1 MFQGVLIEP
10 VTSTDALLYVLK
22 RIEEELKPV
31 LTPLQSRVF
40 AMRVLI
46 GRLGEVDAW
55 GLWNSRIWTQSM
67 LFQPIF
73 PATWQRER
81 VLLAM
86 AAASAAAASDPT
98 LANQSLL
105 FNLSFDFDATLSR
118 SLKLLSV
125 EIYARICA
133 IIDAVPWNDV
143 LTLRSLE
150 ELEPMIDNNYP
161 GVSDSIVKIGKKLA
175 NLTRKR

>member
-1 MFQGVLIEP
+1 VGPLEFANL
-10 VTSTDALLYVLK
+10 DAVNAVPAN
-22 RIEEELKPV
+22 I
-31 LTPLQSRVF
+31 SSN
-40 AMRVLI
+40 
-46 GRLGEVDAW
+46 LGAS
-55 GLWNSRIWTQSM
+55 L
-67 LFQPIF
+67 
-73 PATWQRER
+73 

-86 AAASAAAASDPT
+86 AAASVAAASDQT

-118 SLKLLSV
+118 SFKLLSV
-125 EIYARICA
+125 EIYARVCA

-161 GVSDSIVKIGKKLA
+161 GVSDSIVKIGKKLV

>member
-1 MFQGVLIEP
+1 VGPLEFANL
-10 VTSTDALLYVLK
+10 DAVNAVPAN
-22 RIEEELKPV
+22 I
-31 LTPLQSRVF
+31 SSN
-40 AMRVLI
+40 
-46 GRLGEVDAW
+46 LGAS
-55 GLWNSRIWTQSM
+55 L
-67 LFQPIF
+67 
-73 PATWQRER
+73 

-86 AAASAAAASDPT
+86 AAASVAAASDQT

-118 SLKLLSV
+118 SFKLLSV
-125 EIYARICA
+125 EIYARVCA

-175 NLTRKR
+175 NLVRKR

>member
-1 MFQGVLIEP
+1 MGPLEFANL
-10 VTSTDALLYVLK
+10 DAVNAVPAN
-22 RIEEELKPV
+22 I
-31 LTPLQSRVF
+31 SSN
-40 AMRVLI
+40 
-46 GRLGEVDAW
+46 LGAS
-55 GLWNSRIWTQSM
+55 L
-67 LFQPIF
+67 
-73 PATWQRER
+73 

-86 AAASAAAASDPT
+86 AAASVAAASDQT

-118 SLKLLSV
+118 SFKLLSV
-125 EIYARICA
+125 EIYARVCA

-175 NLTRKR
+175 NLVRKR

>member
-1 MFQGVLIEP
+1 MGPLEFANL
-10 VTSTDALLYVLK
+10 DAVNAVPAN
-22 RIEEELKPV
+22 I
-31 LTPLQSRVF
+31 SSN
-40 AMRVLI
+40 
-46 GRLGEVDAW
+46 LGAS
-55 GLWNSRIWTQSM
+55 L
-67 LFQPIF
+67 
-73 PATWQRER
+73 

-86 AAASAAAASDPT
+86 AAASVAAASDQT

-118 SLKLLSV
+118 SFKLLSV
-125 EIYARICA
+125 EIYARVCA

-161 GVSDSIVKIGKKLA
+161 GVSDSIVKIGKKLV

>member
-1 MFQGVLIEP
+1 MGPLEFANL
-10 VTSTDALLYVLK
+10 DAVNAVPAN
-22 RIEEELKPV
+22 I
-31 LTPLQSRVF
+31 SSN
-40 AMRVLI
+40 
-46 GRLGEVDAW
+46 LGAS
-55 GLWNSRIWTQSM
+55 L
-67 LFQPIF
+67 
-73 PATWQRER
+73 

-86 AAASAAAASDPT
+86 AAASVAAASDQT

-118 SLKLLSV
+118 SFKLLSV
-125 EIYARICA
+125 EIYARVCA

>member
-1 MFQGVLIEP
+1 MGPLEFANL
-10 VTSTDALLYVLK
+10 DAVNAVPAN
-22 RIEEELKPV
+22 I
-31 LTPLQSRVF
+31 SSN
-40 AMRVLI
+40 
-46 GRLGEVDAW
+46 LGAS
-55 GLWNSRIWTQSM
+55 L
-67 LFQPIF
+67 
-73 PATWQRER
+73 

-86 AAASAAAASDPT
+86 AAASVAAASDQT